1 MLEKYVEIKVKVK
14 QFGFEEIEVGDYV
27 EYNNK
32 VYKFIGY
39 EWGTYPIG
47 EDVETGETVTLPHY

>member
-1 MLEKYVEIKVKVK
+1 MSEKYVDIKVKVK
-14 QFGFEEIEVGDYV
+14 QFGFEEIEIGDYV

-39 EWGTYPIG
+39 EWGTYPIA
-47 EDVETGETVTLPHY
+47 EDIETGETVTLPHY